1 MKFLT
6 KLRNVDDCKNM
17 SRKQLENIFLVS
29 CAPKPFVGPKK
40 PIPPSRSKKRT
51 LLDETEKIEIRKID
65 RPKYCKPKNITNAFN
80 NNYTNYKNAFNDNYT
95 KYKNASNDDYTKYK
109 SDGH

>member
-29 CAPKPFVGPKK
+29 CAPRPFIGPKK

-51 LLDETEKIEIRKID
+51 PLDETEKIEIGKIC
-65 RPKYCKPKNITNAFN
+65 RPKYCKPKNITNAFKDS
-80 NNYTNYKNAFNDNYT
+80 YTKYKNAFNDNYT
-95 KYKNASNDDYTKYK
+95 KYK